1 MFQIFAN
8 DEDMLHFEE
17 VSHFIQSCYQLSF
30 TKENLEF
37 SEETIQQVLSAMVGH

>member
-8 DEDMLHFEE
+8 DEDMLDLED

-37 SEETIQQVLSAMVGH
+37 SEETIQQVLSAMV